1 MSDMSI
7 WAAQIDAL
15 AAKANFWLTVSTVAA
30 WVGFAC
36 SIAAAVIYVIT
47 IRRERND
54 NYRKYISKQ

>member
-15 AAKANFWLTVSTVAA
+15 AVKANFWLTVSTVAA

-47 IRRERND
+47 IRRERNEGAT
-54 NYRKYISKQ
+54 